1 MASSDE
7 ENKIVLYHYSA
18 SPYAKR
24 IVWYLALRDIPYVQ
38 CVSRHFYNS
47 HDFHLHHDLLL
58 RGTYLTPCLPTK
70 N

>member
-7 ENKIVLYHYSA
+7 DKKIVLYHYSA

-24 IVWYLALRDIPYVQ
+24 IVWYLALRGIPYVQ
-38 CVSRHFYNS
+38 CVSRQLS
-47 HDFHLHHDLLL
+47 HLHLHHDSFFHGPIHL
-58 RGTYLTPCLPTK
+58 RK